1 MNTKL
6 KTDPCHDKD
15 ENKHQQE
22 LKELIQL
29 IEENNVKNVESWL
42 KNYNDSETIVCGV
55 HLYTVC
61 IYTV

>member
-1 MNTKL
+1 MNTKS
-6 KTDPCHDKD
+6 KNDPCHDKD
-15 ENKHQQE
+15 ENKHGQE

-42 KNYNDSETIVCGV
+42 ENCNDSETIVCCV

-61 IYTV
+61 IHIV